1 MAYAGGVVAAAAAK
15 RRRMLEEMEEEM
27 AQYTQ
32 DDLARDWEFKIVRS
46 GSAAFRK
53 PEVLKHLLEEEAR
66 AGWVMLEKFD
76 DSRIRFKRR
85 RRAGARD
92 ALLSPDIDPYRTR
105 YGAPSARYAVLAG
118 VSLTLVLLG
127 VATFI
132 GATEGIR
139 MPTWPTVSLLIGILL
154 VAFGILMVFLRR
166 ARHEKDRS

>member
-1 MAYAGGVVAAAAAK
+1 MAYIGGAAAAATAAAAK
-15 RRRMLEEMEEEM
+15 RRRMLEAMEEDM

-32 DDLARDWEFKIVRS
+32 DDLATDWEFKIVRS

-53 PEVLKHLLEEEAR
+53 PEVLNKLLEEEAR

-92 ALLSPDIDPYRTR
+92 ALLSPDVDPYRTR
-105 YGAPSARYAVLAG
+105 YGAPSARYVVLAG

-127 VATFI
+127 VAAFL
-132 GATEGIR
+132 ATEGIR
-139 MPTWPTVSLLIGILL
+139 VPTWPTISLLIGILL
-154 VAFGILMVFLRR
+154 VAFGVLAMFLRR
-166 ARHEKDRS
+166 AR